1 MFCISW
7 ITVLWPP
14 TTQTFYSGLGI
25 RSFTLVALFKRATG
39 ANRFSHTFK
48 KSDAIVVFFL
58 QNKSDSIH
66 SFQKSERAICYFLS
80 KTSNSHEKTKERIPN
95 PAFISIVHKKKKL
108 LHCSQSLYTWRSF
121 YGTHCTVLLTWYNS
135 GWSSTTAGTL
145 RLVF

>member
-48 KSDAIVVFFL
+48 KSDAIFVFFL

-95 PAFISIVHKKKKL
+95 PAFISIVHKKKNYYTAHSLCTPEEVFMVHIVQSYWPDIIPAGL
-108 LHCSQSLYTWRSF
+108 LQLQ
-121 YGTHCTVLLTWYNS
+121 VLS
-135 GWSSTTAGTL
+135 G
-145 RLVF
+145 